1 LNKDIIEY
9 IILSLLIIRKY
20 PMARIT
26 VASQLAALRKQR
38 DLIAKKEQALL
49 SKSHDKVLTKIV
61 QMAKEAGLT
70 ASDISKAF
78 GAGKATKAAKAPK
91 AAKAAKK
98 GALAGKKVAPK
109 YRNPSNA
116 EQTWTGRG
124 VSPTWVQELKTAGK
138 LDSAL
143 IATA

>member
-1 LNKDIIEY
+1 
-9 IILSLLIIRKY
+9 
-20 PMARIT
+20 MARNT

-70 ASDISKAF
+70 ASDISKAL
-78 GAGKATKAAKAPK
+78 GSSKATKAAKGPKAPK
-91 AAKAAKK
+91 AAKK
-98 GALAGKKVAPK
+98 GTLSGKKVAPK
-109 YRNPSNA
+109 YRNPANA

-124 VSPTWVQELKTAGK
+124 VSPTWVQELKTAGT
-138 LDSAL
+138 LDTAL
-143 IATA
+143 IAP

>member
-1 LNKDIIEY
+1 
-9 IILSLLIIRKY
+9 
-20 PMARIT
+20 MARNT

-70 ASDISKAF
+70 ASDISKAL
-78 GAGKATKAAKAPK
+78 GSSKATKAAKGPKAPK
-91 AAKAAKK
+91 ASKK
-98 GALAGKKVAPK
+98 GTLAGKKVAPK
-109 YRNPSNA
+109 YRNPANA

-124 VSPTWVQELKTAGK
+124 VSPTWVQELKTAGT
-138 LDSAL
+138 LDTAL
-143 IATA
+143 IAP

>member
-1 LNKDIIEY
+1 
-9 IILSLLIIRKY
+9 
-20 PMARIT
+20 MARTT

-61 QMAKEAGLT
+61 QMAKEAGLS
-70 ASDISKAF
+70 ASDITKAL
-78 GAGKATKAAKAPK
+78 GAGKASKPAKAPK
-91 AAKAAKK
+91 AAKK
-98 GALAGKKVAPK
+98 GTLAGKKVAPK
-109 YRNPSNA
+109 YRNPANA

-124 VSPTWVQELKTAGK
+124 VSPTWVQALKTAGN

-143 IATA
+143 ITA

>member
-1 LNKDIIEY
+1 
-9 IILSLLIIRKY
+9 
-20 PMARIT
+20 MARIT

-49 SKSHDKVLTKIV
+49 TKSHDKVLTKIV

-78 GAGKATKAAKAPK
+78 GSGKTTKAAKGPK

-98 GALAGKKVAPK
+98 GVLAGKKVAPK

>member
-1 LNKDIIEY
+1 
-9 IILSLLIIRKY
+9 
-20 PMARIT
+20 MARNT

-70 ASDISKAF
+70 ARDISKAL
-78 GAGKATKAAKAPK
+78 GSSKATKAAKGPKAPK
-91 AAKAAKK
+91 ASKK
-98 GALAGKKVAPK
+98 GTLAGKKVAPK
-109 YRNPSNA
+109 YRNPANA

-124 VSPTWVQELKTAGK
+124 VSPTWVQELKTAGT
-138 LDSAL
+138 LDTAL
-143 IATA
+143 IAP

>member
-1 LNKDIIEY
+1 
-9 IILSLLIIRKY
+9 
-20 PMARIT
+20 MARIT

-49 SKSHDKVLTKIV
+49 TKSHDKVLTKIV

-78 GAGKATKAAKAPK
+78 GSGKATKAAKGPK